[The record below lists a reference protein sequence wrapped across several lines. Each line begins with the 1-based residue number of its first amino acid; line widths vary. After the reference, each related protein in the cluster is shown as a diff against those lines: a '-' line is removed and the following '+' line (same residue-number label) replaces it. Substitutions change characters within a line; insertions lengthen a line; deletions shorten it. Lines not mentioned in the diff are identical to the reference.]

1 MSTRDD
7 SGREPPEWILAA
19 QARWADAV
27 RPRNIEIPGPGQES
41 VWDYPRPPRLERE
54 SRTVRVEFEGTV
66 IAQSARAQRVC
77 ETASPPTYYLP
88 REDVDFEWLQPI
100 DRSSVSALRRDRRMA
115 IVHASSD
122 GRVLCWRP
130 SGSTATGRVLRRLDY
145 SRADGAIQGC
155 PRHRALVSSE
165 KPCQRKLPVVLSRE
179 QRQRIGAI
187 ALTEITR
194 LKSAF
199 PLTAESA

>member
-54 SRTVRVEFEGTV
+54 PRAIRVEFEGTV
-66 IAQSARAQRVC
+66 IAQSTRAQRVC

-100 DRSSVSALRRDRRMA
+100 ERSSVCEWKGEAAYFDVVGGERRA
-115 IVHASSD
+115 PAAVW
-122 GRVLCWRP
+122 CYPNPFRP
-130 SGSTATGRVLRRLDY
+130 F
-145 SRADGAIQGC
+145 
-155 PRHRALVSSE
+155 
-165 KPCQRKLPVVLSRE
+165 
-179 QRQRIGAI
+179 GAI
-187 ALTEITR
+187 AGWLSFMPAAMDGCYVGDHRVQPQPGGFYGGWITPELTGPFKGAPGTGHW
-194 LKSAF
+194 
-199 PLTAESA
+199 